1 MFLHRSKKWWDAAIG
16 RAERTIAQALV
27 SEIPVGI
34 VVTPT
39 MIQSADWKGIYV
51 VLAWILTAALAGVVS
66 VLTSYSQGI
75 PEVEDE

>member
-16 RAERTIAQALV
+16 RAERTVAQVLL

-39 MIQSADWKGIYV
+39 MIQNADWKGIYV
-51 VLAWILTAALAGVVS
+51 ALAWILTAAIGGVVS
-66 VLTSYSQGI
+66 ILTSYCQGI

>member
-1 MFLHRSKKWWDAAIG
+1 MFLHRSARWWDAAIE
-16 RAERTIAQALV
+16 RAERTVAQVLL

-51 VLAWILTAALAGVVS
+51 VLAWILTAAIGGVVS
-66 VLTSYSQGI
+66 ILTSYSKGI

>member
-16 RAERTIAQALV
+16 RAERTVAQVLL

-51 VLAWILTAALAGVVS
+51 ALAWIITAAIGGVVS
-66 VLTSYSQGI
+66 ILTSYSQGI